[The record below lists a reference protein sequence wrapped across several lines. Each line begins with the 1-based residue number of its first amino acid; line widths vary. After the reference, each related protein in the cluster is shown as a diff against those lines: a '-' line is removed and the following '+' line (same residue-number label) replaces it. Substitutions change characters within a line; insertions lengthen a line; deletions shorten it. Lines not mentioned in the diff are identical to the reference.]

1 MARLITAPSPTVE
14 CVFPRILEYS
24 ATMLAFHA
32 PPGAVTNPSPYMSE
46 ELSRQRL
53 AQDLRE
59 LDEKDL
65 LVEEMV
71 YER

>member
-1 MARLITAPSPTVE
+1 
-14 CVFPRILEYS
+14 
-24 ATMLAFHA
+24 
-32 PPGAVTNPSPYMSE
+32 MSE